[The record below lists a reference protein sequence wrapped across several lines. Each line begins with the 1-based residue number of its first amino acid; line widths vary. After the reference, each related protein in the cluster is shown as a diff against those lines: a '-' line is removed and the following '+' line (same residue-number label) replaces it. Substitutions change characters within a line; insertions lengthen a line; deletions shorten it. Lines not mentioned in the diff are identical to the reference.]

1 MGSKR
6 HSSNVGDKWRPTKHP
21 RLDESELGDNLPDSN
36 SLAQQPGTEEFRR
49 VESSHVSPIAIDIA
63 GHDSDESSASPA
75 EKEAPRAERRGSSLT
90 NTQEKSEISDTVSTA
105 TETTG
110 DGGKY
115 DTCFGLV
122 ETTAMIKSST
132 SKESKRFPVKL
143 QISPASL
150 KLEIVHID
158 QKTIVGLS
166 NLGSTKVSAFND
178 AIQTYGVV
186 LTATAVFPA
195 KFRHSYVP
203 CALRIIVYGCMASHQ
218 AVAETLGLRG
228 LYLQHPYLSEYDDRV
243 PYFNP
248 QYLVRPGGS
257 MPPLEDLKI
266 SGKDSIAYANDLT
279 AHERRTLLEIF
290 DCARGPDSILGIR
303 PSSRLKSE
311 LKEHQITALAMMI
324 EKECNVT
331 DNLAF
336 PALWELKTNG
346 NGLKRYRHVVTGR
359 EQEMQPTPLRGG
371 ILADE
376 MGLGKTLS
384 AISLVLWHLDGSNST
399 KTPQD
404 MRNLTLIVAPKST
417 IPEWNYQFER
427 HVQAGRISV
436 LTYHGNQ
443 RHHTTQAWGHSD
455 VVLTTYGVVRSEKG
469 KSGPLFQRKWARVI
483 LDEAHKIRNR
493 VSENFKAVTAIDAP
507 RRWCLTGTPIQN
519 RLDDIGALV
528 SFIQVDGLHSQKD
541 FNRLIASPIKNKKSY
556 GLDRLRSLVKAI
568 CLRRTKD
575 SVQNLVRL
583 PQKEERD
590 MVLSLTGEEKK
601 LYEFFRVRAARAYD
615 EMQKLKA
622 RRAVS
627 KAQKQP
633 SAGRGNHILVMIGCL
648 RLICDHGESLLPTN
662 ALKLWHN
669 RGTQALILA
678 STGSLAGLDPQHC
691 DVCASDLD
699 RVGGDIFTI
708 NELEC
713 GHVLC
718 EQCSVS
724 EDLEEPQDSD
734 IACPK
739 CSERSMPPSSSQY
752 GVGKG
757 GKKPSVKV
765 IALLENLR
773 NERALKP
780 SDGKGGTKSVVFS
793 FWTKMLDLVQQAFHV
808 NGVNFRRIDGQSSLE
823 ERSRSLQAFRD
834 DPDCWVMLA
843 SIGSVG
849 EGVNLTAANFVHILE
864 PQWNP
869 MVEAQAVDRVHRIG
883 QERDVV
889 ITRYLIKDSVEF
901 YVREIQQE
909 KLRMI
914 HQSLS
919 TMELEWNDVVA
930 RKDKML
936 SKLL

>member
-1 MGSKR
+1 
-6 HSSNVGDKWRPTKHP
+6 
-21 RLDESELGDNLPDSN
+21 
-36 SLAQQPGTEEFRR
+36 
-49 VESSHVSPIAIDIA
+49 
-63 GHDSDESSASPA
+63 
-75 EKEAPRAERRGSSLT
+75 
-90 NTQEKSEISDTVSTA
+90 
-105 TETTG
+105 
-110 DGGKY
+110 
-115 DTCFGLV
+115 
-122 ETTAMIKSST
+122 MIKSST

-228 LYLQHPYLSEYDDRV
+228 LYLQHPISLSTMIVCHTSTHNISFALAGRC
-243 PYFNP
+243 P
-248 QYLVRPGGS
+248 LGG
-257 MPPLEDLKI
+257 PEDLGQRLHRVRERPDRARKAH
-266 SGKDSIAYANDLT
+266 IARDFRL
-279 AHERRTLLEIF
+279 RTWSRF
-290 DCARGPDSILGIR
+290 DTW
-303 PSSRLKSE
+303 
-311 LKEHQITALAMMI
+311 HQITALAMMI

-346 NGLKRYRHVVTGR
+346 NGLKR
-359 EQEMQPTPLRGG
+359 
-371 ILADE
+371 
-376 MGLGKTLS
+376 
-384 AISLVLWHLDGSNST
+384 
-399 KTPQD
+399 
-404 MRNLTLIVAPKST
+404 
-417 IPEWNYQFER
+417 

-455 VVLTTYGVVRSEKG
+455 VVLTTYGV
-469 KSGPLFQRKWARVI
+469 
-483 LDEAHKIRNR
+483 
-493 VSENFKAVTAIDAP
+493 
-507 RRWCLTGTPIQN
+507 N

-633 SAGRGNHILVMIGCL
+633 SAG
-648 RLICDHGESLLPTN
+648 
-662 ALKLWHN
+662 
-669 RGTQALILA
+669 
-678 STGSLAGLDPQHC
+678 
-691 DVCASDLD
+691 
-699 RVGGDIFTI
+699 
-708 NELEC
+708 
-713 GHVLC
+713 
-718 EQCSVS
+718 
-724 EDLEEPQDSD
+724 
-734 IACPK
+734 
-739 CSERSMPPSSSQY
+739 
-752 GVGKG
+752 
-757 GKKPSVKV
+757 
-765 IALLENLR
+765 
-773 NERALKP
+773 
-780 SDGKGGTKSVVFS
+780 GTKS
-793 FWTKMLDLVQQAFHV
+793 
-808 NGVNFRRIDGQSSLE
+808 
-823 ERSRSLQAFRD
+823 
-834 DPDCWVMLA
+834 
-843 SIGSVG
+843 
-849 EGVNLTAANFVHILE
+849 VNLTAANFVHILE

-901 YVREIQQE
+901 VRTP
-909 KLRMI
+909 R
-914 HQSLS
+914 
-919 TMELEWNDVVA
+919 TN
-930 RKDKML
+930 
-936 SKLL
+936 